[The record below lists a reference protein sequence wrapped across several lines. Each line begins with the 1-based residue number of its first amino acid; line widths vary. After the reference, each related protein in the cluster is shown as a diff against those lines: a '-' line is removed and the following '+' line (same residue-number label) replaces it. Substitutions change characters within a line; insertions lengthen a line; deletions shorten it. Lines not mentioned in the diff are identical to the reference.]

1 MLGIQWEQT
10 VINAEVVQKSGIIN
24 IFGAFRKKEIQ
35 MIGANVQSVEKR
47 SLCCLKIEPFSTDLA
62 VRIPQIPGRD
72 NDGTTIIFAV
82 RCSK

>member
-47 SLCCLKIEPFSTDLA
+47 DLYAVSKLNLSVRTWLCGFLKSQGVIMMEPPLFL
-62 VRIPQIPGRD
+62 Q
-72 NDGTTIIFAV
+72 
-82 RCSK
+82 